1 MGRGV
6 SVLEVGLGVVQVST
20 DLLQMV
26 PVAGLGEAARLI
38 AKIWEAIQAVKV
50 RAEYS
55 NWPF

>member
-1 MGRGV
+1 M
-6 SVLEVGLGVVQVST
+6 GVVQVST